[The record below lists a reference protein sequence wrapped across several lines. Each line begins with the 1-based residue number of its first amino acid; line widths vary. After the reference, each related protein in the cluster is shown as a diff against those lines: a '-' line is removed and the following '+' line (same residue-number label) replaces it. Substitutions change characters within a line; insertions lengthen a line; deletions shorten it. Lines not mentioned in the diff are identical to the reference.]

1 MKDRDFKNR
10 ILSILLVSLI
20 AISILVSGIAP
31 AYATES
37 EDELEDVT
45 QQEDAAET
53 ERAQLERK
61 IEEQQ
66 AEVSRLSG
74 LASEKQAEID
84 AKQLEVDA
92 LIESINEQRRSIGER
107 KDGLGNRLRSMYKN
121 GTVGFVDVLL
131 SSNSF
136 SELLSNLSMVQKIFE
151 NDQETLRELE
161 IQYEKLK
168 ADMALL
174 AAAKAE
180 MEAAKAELDAQL
192 EEAAYAEAQ
201 LEESL
206 AYVRA
211 KLAELAAE
219 RERLEEIV
227 AEEQRKAAAAA
238 AASGYVYTGGSGSY
252 IWPVSGPITYGFGYR
267 SDAAIAA
274 VGGSSYHEGIDIAVS
289 TGTPVV
295 ASAAGTVSYATGWSG
310 GYGYCVYIVH
320 PDGSSTVYGHNS
332 SLAVSGG
339 QWVEQGQVIAY
350 AGSTG
355 WSTGPHVH
363 FEIRIGG
370 SRVNPLAYL

>member
-74 LASEKQAEID
+74 LVSEKQAEID